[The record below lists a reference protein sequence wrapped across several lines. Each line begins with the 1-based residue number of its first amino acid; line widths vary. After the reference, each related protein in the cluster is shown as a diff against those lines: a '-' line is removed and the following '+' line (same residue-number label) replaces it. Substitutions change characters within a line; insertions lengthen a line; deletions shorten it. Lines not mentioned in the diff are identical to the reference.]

1 MPTHRSQAF
10 TSPFQN
16 VFKIQLLLW
25 TSLAGSMAYAQ
36 EITTETTVPVVTS
49 TFDNGG
55 PSDVTITEDGSI
67 LLGGTEGQ
75 VAITVDSDNSVT
87 NDGLIQFDDTN
98 NVTAILIDPGLSGD
112 IISSGTILLQED
124 YTREDDDDDDDLDGP
139 LALGNNRI
147 GIHLQSGGTHTGT
160 IDLQDSSLLTV
171 EGNSSAGILLE
182 SMLDGNL
189 IIDGGISVIGEDG
202 VAIDA
207 AEGVTGDVILGSSI
221 TTRGANAKGVILDG
235 DVGGNIAITGSVFV
249 SGFTST
255 GVTNYIPPASLTEDT
270 DPIADRID
278 AEDINDS
285 GSAVV
290 IGGSVANGLLV
301 NGNVDDFVSQEDVD
315 DETKDTIEDFDENRS
330 SGSVLAVGSA
340 PALLITPDLNGAATD
355 DIIIGTVVETVRDT
369 LDDDEDD
376 DFTETLATFEYE
388 RGLINRGTIS
398 ADGLNIG
405 FDATGLQIEGSA
417 DGTFTTQIMGGILN
431 TGTIEGTAFE
441 ADATAI
447 DLRSGAIVGSIENDG
462 LISAT
467 VSTLEGNT
475 ATAIKIAEGAE
486 VTSVLNTGTITARS
500 NGDTGNAAAI
510 QDLNGNLTEI
520 TNRGTLSAFL
530 VDNGQDETD
539 LGSAVA
545 IDLTATSQD
554 VTLLQEQETPVED
567 RNGDDEIDED
577 DVNTPALVGD
587 ILFGSGND
595 TFTVTSGTV
604 SSDTDF
610 GLGNGTMSLSSAT
623 YTGTI
628 FFRDGT
634 NSLTA
639 TNTTINGDISFLDDS
654 STFDLTSS
662 TFNGRLISNGALQSF
677 TAVDSE
683 IELTNNTVATLGSL
697 SITGDSVL
705 QIDLDPREFVDD
717 PLLTV
722 TGMAE
727 IGEGVTIRPVL
738 ETITSTDFVKTVIEA
753 DDLAFA
759 GTLDDALITDA
770 PFIYNVTL
778 QETEG
783 VTDTLDLEFSLKTSE
798 ELGFD
803 LNQAAAYGAVLD
815 VFSSDDDLG
824 AALATI
830 TEGDDFY
837 QTYNLLLPQRTE
849 ASSRY
854 LAAQGSAI
862 FGALGNRLN
871 AISNSG
877 DRNMGVWAQEFFT
890 HVEIDED
897 TNVPGY
903 NGSGL
908 GFAFGVDRKLSF
920 IDVIGLYGTYVSG
933 DFEEKT
939 GGNNPVTT
947 SSFGIGLY
955 AKDSVGP
962 IDLMFSGQLGN
973 VDFNSKR
980 EFTLDE
986 IPYELEGAW
995 DGTSAIATAGASSQ
1009 IDVGGLYVRP
1019 ALSIDYFQL
1028 DQDAYTETGD
1038 DLLALSIDSAETDRL
1053 SATAVMAIG
1062 KRFEA
1067 GRNGTSYWAP
1077 ELSVGY
1083 RNELSSTPYETTASY
1098 LGSEEV
1104 FQVLSQETFSD
1115 AVLAGLSITSDSS
1128 ILAARVGYDV
1138 EVADEGIIHY
1148 GGITLRLKF

>member
-1 MPTHRSQAF
+1 
-10 TSPFQN
+10 
-16 VFKIQLLLW
+16 
-25 TSLAGSMAYAQ
+25 MAYAQ
-36 EITTETTVPVVTS
+36 EIDTETTVPVVTS
-49 TFDNGG
+49 TFENGG
-55 PSDVTITEDGSI
+55 PGDVTITEDGSI
-67 LLGGTEGQ
+67 VLGGTEGQ

-87 NDGLIQFDDTN
+87 NDGQIQIDDTN
-98 NVTAILIDPGLSGD
+98 NVTAILIGPGRTGD
-112 IISSGTILLQED
+112 IMSSGTILLQED

-160 IDLQDSSLLTV
+160 INLQDSSLLTV
-171 EGNSSAGILLE
+171 EGNDSAGILLE

-221 TTRGANAKGVILDG
+221 TTRGANAEGVILDG

-249 SGFTST
+249 SGFTNT

-285 GSAVV
+285 GSALV

-330 SGSVLAVGSA
+330 SGSVLTVGSA

-388 RGLINRGTIS
+388 QGLINRGTIS

-417 DGTFTTQIMGGILN
+417 DGTFTTQIVGGILN

-447 DLRSGAIVGSIENDG
+447 DLRSGTIVGSIENDG

-467 VSTLEGNT
+467 VSTLEGNA
-475 ATAIKIAEGAE
+475 ATAIKIADGAE
-486 VTSVLNTGTITARS
+486 VSSVLNTGTIVARS

-510 QDLNGNLTEI
+510 QDLNGSLTEI

-530 VDNGQDETD
+530 VDNGQEETD
-539 LGSAVA
+539 LGSAIA
-545 IDLTATSQD
+545 IDLTATTQD
-554 VTLLQEQETPVED
+554 VTLLQERETPVED
-567 RNGDDEIDED
+567 RNGDDEIDAD
-577 DVNTPALVGD
+577 DVTAPALVGD

-595 TFTVTSGTV
+595 TFTVTGGTV

-634 NSLTA
+634 NALTA
-639 TNTTINGDISFLDDS
+639 ANTTINGDVSFLDDS

-662 TFNGRLISNGALQSF
+662 TFNGRLISDGALQSF

-683 IELTNNTVATLGSL
+683 IELTNDTAATLGAL
-697 SITGDSVL
+697 SITGDSIL
-705 QIDLDPREFVDD
+705 QINLDPREFVDET
-717 PLLTV
+717 LLTV

-759 GTLDDALITDA
+759 GTLDDALITDS

-778 QETEG
+778 QQNEG

-830 TEGDDFY
+830 TESDEFY

-854 LAAQGSAI
+854 LAAQGS
-862 FGALGNRLN
+862 
-871 AISNSG
+871 
-877 DRNMGVWAQEFFT
+877 
-890 HVEIDED
+890 
-897 TNVPGY
+897 
-903 NGSGL
+903 
-908 GFAFGVDRKLSF
+908 
-920 IDVIGLYGTYVSG
+920 
-933 DFEEKT
+933 
-939 GGNNPVTT
+939 
-947 SSFGIGLY
+947 
-955 AKDSVGP
+955 
-962 IDLMFSGQLGN
+962 
-973 VDFNSKR
+973 
-980 EFTLDE
+980 
-986 IPYELEGAW
+986 
-995 DGTSAIATAGASSQ
+995 
-1009 IDVGGLYVRP
+1009 
-1019 ALSIDYFQL
+1019 
-1028 DQDAYTETGD
+1028 
-1038 DLLALSIDSAETDRL
+1038 
-1053 SATAVMAIG
+1053 
-1062 KRFEA
+1062 
-1067 GRNGTSYWAP
+1067 
-1077 ELSVGY
+1077 
-1083 RNELSSTPYETTASY
+1083 
-1098 LGSEEV
+1098 
-1104 FQVLSQETFSD
+1104 
-1115 AVLAGLSITSDSS
+1115 
-1128 ILAARVGYDV
+1128 
-1138 EVADEGIIHY
+1138 
-1148 GGITLRLKF
+1148 